1 MPQSVA
7 SCAVRSYRTLSPL
20 PVSKYDHRRYAF
32 CCTFRRL
39 APPRSYLALCPMEPG
54 LSSPVNPI
62 PPKEISRKTAVAAQ
76 PTPRID
82 YHEIISCLKIIFIKI
97 SLKVAKK
104 FSRLTLAWPQQCLD
118 LFLRDEP
125 LLIQQL
131 SRLFVGFYLLLPALK
146 LSSEI
151 QTKKSHRFLLIL

>member
-1 MPQSVA
+1 VPQATYPSPARAAPKDSYLVLLRVGFSMPQTVT
-7 SCAVRSYRTLSPL
+7 SCAVRSYRTISHL
-20 PVSKYDHRRYAF
+20 PVSEYDHRRSLL

-104 FSRLTLAWPQQCLD
+104 FSRLIYCLRERAKAYNS
-118 LFLRDEP
+118 F
-125 LLIQQL
+125 
-131 SRLFVGFYLLLPALK
+131 FW
-146 LSSEI
+146 
-151 QTKKSHRFLLIL
+151 

>member
-1 MPQSVA
+1 LESAYKPGSVVSSHSSRA
-7 SCAVRSYRTLSPL
+7 RVTTRLKQPTRVQRGPRQRTPIWSCSERGLPPL

-104 FSRLTLAWPQQCLD
+104 FSRLVYCLRERAKAYNS
-118 LFLRDEP
+118 F
-125 LLIQQL
+125 
-131 SRLFVGFYLLLPALK
+131 FW
-146 LSSEI
+146 
-151 QTKKSHRFLLIL
+151 